1 VPLHETAHHLGLARR
16 AESRRSA
23 VLTSF
28 NRNKSV
34 NDLAALDQK
43 LMHCFVD
50 AVDLLAEVRQRGGF
64 GCFHHGGIDKWAEP

>member
-1 VPLHETAHHLGLARR
+1 VPP
-16 AESRRSA
+16 

-43 LMHCFVD
+43 LMHRFVD
-50 AVDLLAEVRQRGGF
+50 AVDLLAKVRQRGGF
-64 GCFHHGGIDKWAEP
+64 GCFHHGGIDKWAGP